1 MMALECE
8 QESSRRSRLA
18 VVPRQQ
24 GRLIWHEIVA
34 GHAETEA
41 GDGFELWLEPLEK
54 AIGRGWRASC

>member
-1 MMALECE
+1 M
-8 QESSRRSRLA
+8 A

-41 GDGFELWLEPLEK
+41 GDGFERWLEPFEA
-54 AIGRGWRASC
+54 AIGNGWRASG